1 MGNKNIV
8 KFINH
13 FLASRFYH
21 NNLGYSRKL
30 LIGKVTTAY
39 NARRLILFLAI
50 LCLCELYRIIH
61 VVKEHFEGLYPMGAA
76 RMLQVGSKPLVRLGP
91 TYLVFHTLKIKWLII
106 ERAVCLN
113 GSNFG

>member
-1 MGNKNIV
+1 MWNKNIV
-8 KFINH
+8 KFLNH

-21 NNLGYSRKL
+21 NHLGYSRKL

-39 NARRLILFLAI
+39 NARRLKQFLSN
-50 LCLCELYRIIH
+50 LCLCELNRIFQVIE
-61 VVKEHFEGLYPMGAA
+61 EHLESFYPMCAA
-76 RMLQVGSKPLVRLGP
+76 RMLQIGSKPLVSLGP